1 MTHDRIELRHFP
13 QFEGRKEQSETIF
26 WTQTTAY
33 RCVMTRE
40 VIRISPTKATSY
52 QQQEDA
58 FYSDTYDRRPS
69 LTWEIPSP
77 QQEKLYTHAHVYIYI
92 RRYSMPISIHYT
104 IHVVV
109 FSHNNTS
116 TRNMF
121 GTQATLFL
129 PCTVL
134 LLNLLLSSQVS
145 GRNIDRKGKCY
156 ASVI

>member
-40 VIRISPTKATSY
+40 VIRISSTKATSY

-58 FYSDTYDRRPS
+58 FCSDTYDRRPS

-104 IHVVV
+104 IHIVV
-109 FSHNNTS
+109 FSHNYFNTKHVRNAS
-116 TRNMF
+116 DTRS
-121 GTQATLFL
+121 A
-129 PCTVL
+129 
-134 LLNLLLSSQVS
+134 LNCALTEFVTFKPSHRSKYRS
-145 GRNIDRKGKCY
+145 KG
-156 ASVI
+156 